1 MDGFGE
7 RVKLARKSK
16 GYTQS
21 RLANLIGIS
30 TSSVGQFEVGKN
42 KPTVENLIKI
52 SEACDR
58 SIQWLITGSDSKS
71 INGKNKKLGSF
82 DDPGLELEKLM
93 DENEQLKQQVRALT
107 RAINLMPEYT
117 GKDEV
122 IDQQAGE
129 CQDRPP
135 ILHQPDTMTKQLD
148 EAA

>member
-1 MDGFGE
+1 MLENLGQ
-7 RVKLARKSK
+7 RIKSARQKKKL
-16 GYTQS
+16 TQAD
-21 RLANLIGIS
+21 LAKIINVS
-30 TSSVGQFEVGKN
+30 TATVGQYEVN
-42 KPTVENLIKI
+42 SSKPSVHVLLKI
-52 SEACDR
+52 SDACEVNTD
-58 SIQWLITGSDSKS
+58 WLLKGVST
-71 INGKNKKLGSF
+71 KNF
-82 DDPGLELEKLM
+82 DQPKDQGVFEKLI

-129 CQDRPP
+129 FQDRPP